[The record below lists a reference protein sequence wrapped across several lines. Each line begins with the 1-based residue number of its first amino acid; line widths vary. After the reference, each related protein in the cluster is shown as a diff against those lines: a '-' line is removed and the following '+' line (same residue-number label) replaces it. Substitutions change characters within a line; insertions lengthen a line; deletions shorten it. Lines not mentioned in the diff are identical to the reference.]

1 MVRSCAPGN
10 VLIKSSL
17 GAVTHL
23 LLSGSRKPLKQRSKI
38 LQGVKGILLLSA
50 RSRAPTGVSSTAYSP
65 SSVTKKK
72 STTSTSQSGILTGE
86 IVLRN
91 FHFREFLTTVASC
104 WLNISIPSPIYST
117 LFSQNIY
124 RYQIYRGSSNCC
136 PYFFRDGVC
145 RVSMKICE
153 AAYQNSDQ
161 WCDIQLLL

>member
-1 MVRSCAPGN
+1 MRSVYLALLEGICPVVRSCAPGN

-72 STTSTSQSGILTGE
+72 STTSRSQSGILTGE

-104 WLNISIPSPIYST
+104 WLNIHNSKSYIQHSLLSKYIP
-117 LFSQNIY
+117 NI
-124 RYQIYRGSSNCC
+124 
-136 PYFFRDGVC
+136 
-145 RVSMKICE
+145 
-153 AAYQNSDQ
+153 
-161 WCDIQLLL
+161 